1 MRAVAGLWCRLNGD
15 RAKMTKK
22 IRTTNNQSITI
33 KNKTKRLR
41 LYKKLYKS
49 GKKFR
54 TKRGITK
61 EGKANRKKRIGVNAI
76 NI

>member
-22 IRTTNNQSITI
+22 IRTTNNQSITL

-49 GKKFR
+49 GKISDKKGHN
-54 TKRGITK
+54 KRRESEQK
-61 EGKANRKKRIGVNAI
+61 EENKSKCN
-76 NI
+76 

>member
-33 KNKTKRLR
+33 KIKQKNLR
-41 LYKKLYKS
+41 LYKNLYKS
-49 GKKFR
+49 GKNFGQK
-54 TKRGITK
+54 G
-61 EGKANRKKRIGVNAI
+61 A
-76 NI
+76 